1 MWNPH
6 YEMPQTTSKALGAV
20 AILAVLVAWSAVTGA
35 GLVTPGFLPAPWSV
49 AESLYRLTMDGTLL
63 DAALWSSSRVL
74 IAVFFVVV
82 IGVPVGVMMGSSP
95 YINAILSPLVD
106 PFRSAPLVAALPILV
121 MWFGIGEMMKIAFLW
136 VGAVVYLIPMVR
148 DAVKAVPSDHVIMS
162 QDLGGTPLEIVWHTI
177 YPIAKPRI
185 ADAIIVS
192 VGIEWTYITVA
203 EYVNAKQGLGRII
216 SNGERLSASDQVF
229 AGILVIL
236 AIALVTDSALRY
248 LKTKLYFWETS

>member
-6 YEMPQTTSKALGAV
+6 QSISGSTSKILGATG
-20 AILAVLVAWSAVTGA
+20 ILVVLAAWGIVTGA
-35 GLVTPGFLPAPWSV
+35 GWVTPAFLPAPWNVVSTLV
-49 AESLYRLTMDGTLL
+49 RLTSEGTLV
-63 DAALWSSSRVL
+63 DALLWSSSRV
-74 IAVFFVVV
+74 AVSVFLVVV
-82 IGVPVGVMMGSSP
+82 IGVPVGVLMGASP
-95 YINAILSPLVD
+95 YVNALLSPLVD

-136 VGAVVYLIPMVR
+136 LGAVVYLVPMVR
-148 DAVKAVPSDHVIMS
+148 DAIKAVPLEQVVMS

-229 AGILVIL
+229 GGILVIL
-236 AIALVTDSALRY
+236 MIALLTDWVLRTA
-248 LKTKLYFWETS
+248 KSKLYPWEST